1 MANKTD
7 TTKEYKWLL
16 KSIVDSSDD
25 AIISQSLDGVI
36 NSWNRGAET
45 LYGYSEEEAIGK
57 PTCMLLPVEQQDILP
72 DILIR
77 TSRGE
82 VVKHYETKRLTK
94 GGHILDVSLTI
105 SPIKTAEGEIIG
117 TSFIARDITKHK
129 RLEEERQKAHEGIE
143 KLSGFIPIC
152 SSCKQIRDFKGNW
165 KQIESYIYEH
175 SAAQFSHS
183 ICYDCMRKLH
193 PDYPDKVLESSKNKD
208 K

>member
-7 TTKEYKWLL
+7 ATKEYEWLL

-45 LYGYSEEEAIGK
+45 LYGYSSEETIGK
-57 PTCMLLPVEQQDILP
+57 PICMLLPVEQQDILP

-105 SPIKTAEGEIIG
+105 STIETAEGEIIG
-117 TSFIARDITKHK
+117 TFFIAHDITEHM
-129 RLEEERQKAHEGIE
+129 RLEEE
-143 KLSGFIPIC
+143 
-152 SSCKQIRDFKGNW
+152 N
-165 KQIESYIYEH
+165 
-175 SAAQFSHS
+175 
-183 ICYDCMRKLH
+183 
-193 PDYPDKVLESSKNKD
+193 
-208 K
+208 

>member
-72 DILIR
+72 DILLR

-105 SPIKTAEGEIIG
+105 SPIKQRK
-117 TSFIARDITKHK
+117 AR
-129 RLEEERQKAHEGIE
+129 
-143 KLSGFIPIC
+143 LSGLLLLPVTSQNI
-152 SSCKQIRDFKGNW
+152 SD
-165 KQIESYIYEH
+165 
-175 SAAQFSHS
+175 
-183 ICYDCMRKLH
+183 
-193 PDYPDKVLESSKNKD
+193 
-208 K
+208 